1 MSDLERRITDIQINH
16 LFIGEENG
24 FSIWL
29 HWIPTS
35 SPFCG
40 DVTWYL
46 VRPKLLTTFI
56 GVSPNYRHFPQKN
69 TLDIENTRGICL
81 CPLFWAVYHT
91 YVYIYAFIIF
101 IIMSI
106 FSLYLFFCTHGTL
119 FTISRVSATALCVFT
134 KCCGMSCCMRSWR
147 TAGSKQLSCNGEK
160 AQLFINT
167 NIKQI
172 CAYEKRIKPICTF
185 ISMRRGAVVVI
196 HKDTCYQM
204 ILSSR
209 QKQNMPIPSPN
220 FVA

>member
-1 MSDLERRITDIQINH
+1 M
-16 LFIGEENG
+16 
-24 FSIWL
+24 
-29 HWIPTS
+29 HWIATS

-69 TLDIENTRGICL
+69 TSDIENTRGICL

-91 YVYIYAFIIF
+91 YIYICIYHHEH
-101 IIMSI
+101 
-106 FSLYLFFCTHGTL
+106 LFPLPIFCTHGTL

-185 ISMRRGAVVVI
+185 ISMGRL
-196 HKDTCYQM
+196 
-204 ILSSR
+204 LSSIKIR
-209 QKQNMPIPSPN
+209 AIKWYSPHVKKKACQYPVPTLLVKACYIYIYIRLLGI
-220 FVA
+220 FDTLKMYLDAQRPGVAVDS

>member
-1 MSDLERRITDIQINH
+1 MSDLEKRIPDIQINH

-24 FSIWL
+24 FSIWM

-91 YVYIYAFIIF
+91 YIYICIYHHEHLFPLPIF
-101 IIMSI
+101 
-106 FSLYLFFCTHGTL
+106 LYTRHLVHH
-119 FTISRVSATALCVFT
+119 
-134 KCCGMSCCMRSWR
+134 
-147 TAGSKQLSCNGEK
+147 LSCLCNSTLRLHQMLWHELLH
-160 AQLFINT
+160 ALMEN
-167 NIKQI
+167 
-172 CAYEKRIKPICTF
+172 CRI
-185 ISMRRGAVVVI
+185 
-196 HKDTCYQM
+196 
-204 ILSSR
+204 
-209 QKQNMPIPSPN
+209 
-220 FVA
+220 

>member
-1 MSDLERRITDIQINH
+1 MCLQITDTSLKRIPWTSKTH
-16 LFIGEENG
+16 AGYVCALFFGPYI
-24 FSIWL
+24 I
-29 HWIPTS
+29 HI
-35 SPFCG
+35 
-40 DVTWYL
+40 
-46 VRPKLLTTFI
+46 
-56 GVSPNYRHFPQKN
+56 
-69 TLDIENTRGICL
+69 
-81 CPLFWAVYHT
+81 
-91 YVYIYAFIIF
+91 YIYAF

-209 QKQNMPIPSPN
+209 QKKNMPIPSPN